1 MAPLRDPKG
10 GLTAAG
16 RRHFKAT
23 EGANLKPGVK
33 NYSSASPADKKR
45 WVSWASRFYGQRD
58 LPPMKDAK
66 GRPTR
71 AALTARAW
79 GMKVPSNEGEARA
92 IYRLAKARSQQLKGK
107 G

>member
-1 MAPLRDPKG
+1 MIRDPKG

-33 NYSSASPADKKR
+33 NYSSASLADKKR
-45 WVSWASRFYGQRD
+45 WVSWASRFYGQKN
-58 LPPMKDAK
+58 LPPMRDEK

-79 GMKVPSNEGEARA
+79 GMGVPKDEASARA
-92 IYRLAKARSQQLKGK
+92 IYRLAKRRSAELKGQRR
-107 G
+107 